1 MIANS
6 RLKADTF
13 NLPASVSVE
22 EREDEEYFTP
32 EMMMRIDRAFE
43 DIEAGKGE
51 WLTEELKKDL
61 FAW

>member
-13 NLPASVSVE
+13 NLPAPVSVE

-32 EMMMRIDRAFE
+32 EMMRRIDQAFK
-43 DIEAGKGE
+43 EAEEGKVRIISK
-51 WLTEELKKDL
+51 EEQKSFLGL
-61 FAW
+61 